1 MQFHAL
7 LPAENPASQV
17 QARHG
22 NSYGVSPTGRTWLD
36 HGVIRSE
43 GALIVGATP
52 TRTEPGKSPRVTVA
66 EAKSPFSAR
75 LREVADPRGDH

>member
-43 GALIVGATP
+43 GALVVGATP
-52 TRTEPGKSPRVTVA
+52 T
-66 EAKSPFSAR
+66 
-75 LREVADPRGDH
+75 